1 MFVTIAIP
9 FYNAEKYLTDSIK
22 SVFAQT
28 HQDWE
33 LILIDDGSTDGSL
46 KIAQSVNDSR
56 VRVISDGKNK
66 KLAARLNE
74 VTELAQYDYIAR
86 MDADDLMSPD
96 RIKIQIDIFKENP
109 NLDVVSTGVFSVK
122 NDLSLV
128 GVRGA
133 DFTNIDLDGLLRKK
147 TGIVHAAVVA
157 KKDWYKRNK
166 YDESLSI
173 AQDIDL
179 WLRATKNND
188 LIALTIKNP
197 LYVYREEDNVT
208 ANKMMRALRNER
220 NMYSKYVDNQFLRYK
235 LSFVSYIKSVLVNIF
250 DKVDLIKFLQKSRNR
265 NEINNT
271 DFQEY
276 NNIIAKIKNTNV
288 TGLLEND

>member
-133 DFTNIDLDGLLRKK
+133 DFTNIDFDGLLRKK

-220 NMYSKYVDNQFLRYK
+220 NMYSKFVDNQILKYK
-235 LSFVSYIKSVLVNIF
+235 LLIVSHIKSFIINIF
-250 DKVDLIKFLQKSRNR
+250 DKIDLIKFLQKSRNR
-265 NEINNT
+265 NEITNT

-288 TGLLEND
+288 KGLL

>member
-9 FYNAEKYLTDSIK
+9 FYNAEKYLSDSIK

-46 KIAQSVNDSR
+46 NIAKSIDDSR
-56 VRVISDGKNK
+56 VRVFSDGKNK
-66 KLAARLNE
+66 KLASRLNE
-74 VTELAQYDYIAR
+74 VTQLARYDYIAR

-96 RIKIQIDIFKENP
+96 RIKTQIDILKENP
-109 NLDVVSTGVFSVK
+109 NLDLVSTGVFSVK

-128 GVRGA
+128 GIRGA
-133 DFTNIDLDGLLRKK
+133 DYINIDFDGLIRKK

-188 LIALTIKNP
+188 LIALTINNP

-208 ANKMMRALRNER
+208 ANKMLRALRNER
-220 NMYSKYVDNQFLRYK
+220 NMYSKFVDNQILKYK
-235 LSFVSYIKSVLVNIF
+235 LLTVSYIKSFIINIF
-250 DKVDLIKFLQKSRNR
+250 DKIDLIKFLQKSRNR
-265 NEINNT
+265 KAITNT

-288 TGLLEND
+288 KGLL

>member
-133 DFTNIDLDGLLRKK
+133 DFTNIDFDGLLRKK

>member
-133 DFTNIDLDGLLRKK
+133 DFTNIDFDGLLRKK

-166 YDESLSI
+166 YDESLAI